1 MAELLLE
8 LLSEEIPARMQ
19 DRAAADLARGLA
31 DALTAAGI
39 AFETPVRCYATPR
52 RLTVVIAGLPLRQD
66 DRVVERKGPRAD
78 APEQARA
85 GFLRGLAGLDYT
97 LEEREDRK
105 ARVLFALVREPGRD
119 TATLLAE
126 LIPGAIERVPWPKSM
141 RWGSADFRWVRPLQS
156 ILCLLDGA
164 VVPFTL
170 AGITAAAQTRGHRFM
185 APEPFAVRDFAD
197 YVTRLREAKVILDGG
212 ERRALIARRAEAL
225 AAEQGLA
232 LADDPALLDEVKGLV
247 EWPVPLLAAID
258 EAFMTVP
265 PEALVTTMRN
275 NQKYLTLRT
284 AEGGLAHRFVL
295 VANLEASDGGTAIV
309 AGNER
314 VLRARLW
321 DARFFWDQ
329 DRKASLESRLPALAK
344 MVFHADLGTQGERV
358 ERLVALAGALVP
370 HVPGADR
377 ALAERAALLAKADLV
392 TGMVGE
398 FPELQGIMG
407 DHYATAQ
414 VEPARVALA
423 IREHYA
429 PKGPDDR
436 CPTAPDSV
444 AVALADKLDTLVG
457 FFAAGIRPT
466 GGKDPFALRRA
477 GLGVIRLVFENR
489 LRLPLRPAIAA
500 AASEYG
506 GRFAAFAPQELIA
519 FLADRLKVHLR
530 ERGIRHDLIAAAF
543 AVGEEDD
550 LLRLAARA
558 EALQGFIDSEDGRNL
573 LTAFRRAANI
583 VAIEEKKDGRRYD
596 GHPVSGLLAEAE
608 EEALF
613 AALEANGPAI
623 EAALAREDYAA
634 AMAGLA
640 SLRGPLDAFFAAVMV
655 NASEPDLRVNRLLL
669 LARISSSLARVADFA
684 LIEDSGRPAGWS
696 VVRGEQR

>member
-19 DRAAADLARGLA
+19 DRAATDLARGLA

-39 AFETPVRCYATPR
+39 AFEAPVRSYATPR
-52 RLTVVIAGLPLRQD
+52 RLTVVVAGLPLRQD

-85 GFLRGLAGLDYT
+85 GFLRGLAGADYT
-97 LEEREDRK
+97 LEEREDKK
-105 ARVLFALVREPGRD
+105 ARVLFALVREAGRD
-119 TATLLAE
+119 TADLLAE
-126 LIPGAIERVPWPKSM
+126 LVPAAIERVPWPKSM
-141 RWGSADFRWVRPLQS
+141 RWGAADFRWVRPLQS

-170 AGITAAAQTRGHRFM
+170 AGITAADRTCGHRFM

-284 AEGGLAHRFVL
+284 ADGALAHRFVL
-295 VANLEASDGGTAIV
+295 VANLEASDGGAAIV

-344 MVFHADLGTQGERV
+344 MVFHAELGTQGERV
-358 ERLVALAGALVP
+358 ERLVALAGAVAP

-407 DHYATAQ
+407 GHYAAAQ
-414 VEPARVALA
+414 GEPEPVALA

-444 AVALADKLDTLVG
+444 VVALVDKLDTLTG

-477 GLGVIRLVFENR
+477 GLGLIRLVFENR

-500 AASEYG
+500 AAVGYG
-506 GRFAAFAPQELIA
+506 GRFATFAPLELIA

-558 EALQGFIDSEDGRNL
+558 EALQAFIDSEEGRNL

-583 VAIEEKKDGRRYD
+583 VAIEEKKDGRLYD
-596 GHPVSGLLAEAE
+596 GHPVAGLLAEPE

-613 AALEANGPAI
+613 AALGTTGPAI
-623 EAALAREDYAA
+623 DGALALEDYAA

-640 SLRGPLDAFFAAVMV
+640 SLRGPLDAFFTAVMV
-655 NASEPDLRVNRLLL
+655 NAPEPDLRLNRLQLL
-669 LARISSSLARVADFA
+669 SRIGSALRQVADFS
-684 LIEDSGRPAGWS
+684 LIEDTGRPAG
-696 VVRGEQR
+696 

>member
-19 DRAAADLARGLA
+19 DRAREDLARGIA
-31 DALTAAGI
+31 EALTAAGI
-39 AFETPVRCYATPR
+39 AFEAPARSYATPR

-85 GFLRGLAGLDYT
+85 GFLRGLAGLDYEI
-97 LEEREDRK
+97 EERQDRK
-105 ARVLFALVREPGRD
+105 SRVLFALVRETGRA
-119 TATLLAE
+119 TAELLAE
-126 LIPGAIERVPWPKSM
+126 LVPAVIERVPWPKSM
-141 RWGSADFRWVRPLQS
+141 RWGTGEFRWVRPLQS
-156 ILCLLDGA
+156 ILCLFDGA

-170 AGITAAAQTRGHRFM
+170 AGLASGSETRGHRFM
-185 APEPFAVRDFAD
+185 APEPFAVRNFAD
-197 YVTRLREAKVILDGG
+197 YVVRLRDAKVVLDGS
-212 ERRALIARRAEAL
+212 ERRELIARRAEAL

-247 EWPVPLLAAID
+247 EWPVPLLGAID
-258 EAFMTVP
+258 EPFMTVP
-265 PEALVTTMRN
+265 PEVLVTTMRN
-275 NQKYLTLRT
+275 NQKYLALHHPD
-284 AEGGLAHRFVL
+284 GSLARRFVL
-295 VANLEASDGGTAIV
+295 VANLEARDGGAAIV

-321 DARFFWDQ
+321 DARFFWEL
-329 DRKASLESRLPALAK
+329 DRKASLESRLPALAR
-344 MVFHADLGTQGERV
+344 MVFHAELGSQGERV
-358 ERLVALAGALVP
+358 ERLVALASALVS

-377 ALAERAALLAKADLV
+377 TLAERAALLAKADLV

-407 DHYATAQ
+407 GHYAAAQ
-414 VEPARVALA
+414 GEPERVATA

-429 PKGPDDR
+429 PKGPEDR
-436 CPTAPDSV
+436 CPTAPESV
-444 AVALADKLDTLVG
+444 VVALADKLDTLVG

-466 GGKDPFALRRA
+466 GAKDPFALRRA

-489 LRLPLRPAIAA
+489 LRLPLRPVIAA
-500 AASEYG
+500 AAAAHG
-506 GRFAAFAPQELIA
+506 GRFAGFAPQELIA

-530 ERGIRHDLIAAAF
+530 ERGVRHDLIAAAF
-543 AVGEEDD
+543 AVGDEDD

-583 VAIEEKKDGRRYD
+583 VAIEERKDGRRYD
-596 GHPVSGLLAEAE
+596 GHPVLGLLVEAE
-608 EEALF
+608 EETLF
-613 AALEANGPAI
+613 AALDSAGGAI

-634 AMAGLA
+634 AMAALA
-640 SLRGPLDAFFAAVMV
+640 ALRAPLDAFFAAVMV
-655 NASEPDLRVNRLLL
+655 NAPEPDLRLNRLLL
-669 LARISSSLARVADFA
+669 LARISSSLASVADFA
-684 LIEDSGRPAGWS
+684 LIEDTGRPSG
-696 VVRGEQR
+696 